1 MTALDWDRT
10 QREKKAEADR
20 DDLPLGAIVLESWI
34 EGSTKKH
41 QARPFSTV
49 LAAVQAAW
57 KGRPATISSDGVL
70 SISMQGRPLRPLR
83 PEAANPRAWRLRECG
98 ELARDEAALFLTVP
112 VPGSSRNSDGLRRLN
127 L

>member
-57 KGRPATISSDGVL
+57 KGPAGHHLERRGVVDFHA
-70 SISMQGRPLRPLR
+70 GPLRPLR

>member
-70 SISMQGRPLRPLR
+70 SISMQGPYGPFVLKQRIRAHGAYVS
-83 PEAANPRAWRLRECG
+83 AASWRAMKPHC
-98 ELARDEAALFLTVP
+98 
-112 VPGSSRNSDGLRRLN
+112 S
-127 L
+127 